1 MVFVVLYFGI
11 YMLLF
16 DLLVLFQ
23 PFKLSDVLPN
33 LLAAMQWKC
42 IVGYF
47 L

>member
-1 MVFVVLYFGI
+1 VVFVVLYFGI
-11 YMLLF
+11 CFYST
-16 DLLVLFQ
+16 LLVLFQ